1 MKKSNLS
8 EKYLAQIVCTDG
20 SIIDLDF
27 PYIKK
32 PIFLTND
39 LKNTFIYSSPL
50 NKSFKTTD
58 KNKSNKFKNFDFN
71 FHTHLRHQ
79 GNKEHSKNY
88 LKWETNLIKKMDKEE
103 RDFFN

>member
-1 MKKSNLS
+1 MCIKSINIITYMKKSNLS

-71 FHTHLRHQ
+71 FHTLLVPS
-79 GNKEHSKNY
+79 E
-88 LKWETNLIKKMDKEE
+88 DK
-103 RDFFN
+103 